1 MPHNHTLSVV
11 EKVGYGLGDTATNL
25 VWRTLMVF
33 LPFFYT
39 DVFGLTAAAVGTLLL
54 VCRLMDGLTDFLM
67 GVVADRT
74 NTRWGKF
81 RPWVL
86 WMALPFGVLTV
97 LTFTTFDLG
106 PTAKLVYAYVTYS
119 ALVLVFTASN
129 VPYSALTGV
138 LSPDPIERTSV
149 SSYRFFFAF
158 LGGVIVQGFSISLVE
173 FFGRGD
179 EVVGYQYTMTVFA
192 ALAVVLFVI
201 TFLTTTERVQPPAL
215 QTTSLRRD
223 FADLFTN
230 RAWLILSVVGILF
243 VTFTTL
249 KQGVTMYYFR
259 YFVGDVS
266 LAASFMVIGT
276 VGAMLTAAATKRM
289 AVRVGRRRLFTYSF
303 SVGLVSSALL
313 YVVGPEDIVMIFI
326 LGILAEA
333 CTGPVVALYFAM
345 LGDAAD
351 YGEWKNGRRATGLV
365 YSAGTV
371 AIKFGTGVAGALT
384 GWVLNIFGYQA
395 NVAQSAE
402 ALSGITLLMSV
413 FPAVA
418 ALAAIIVFR
427 FYVLDEEFLRRIEHD
442 LIERKGG
449 ATA

>member
-1 MPHNHTLSVV
+1 MLPNQKLSVI
-11 EKVGYGLGDTATNL
+11 EKSGYGLGDTATNL

-54 VCRLMDGLTDFLM
+54 VCRFMDGLTDFLM
-67 GVVADRT
+67 GIIADRT
-74 NTRWGKF
+74 ETRWGKF

-86 WMALPFGVLTV
+86 WTALPFGVLTV

-106 PTAKLVYAYVTYS
+106 HTAKLVYAYVTYS

-138 LSPDPIERTSV
+138 LTADPIERTSV

-158 LGGVIVQGFSISLVE
+158 LGGVIVQGFSIALVE
-173 FFGRGD
+173 FFGQGD
-179 EVVGYQYTMTVFA
+179 DVVGYQYTMTVFA
-192 ALAVVLFVI
+192 ALAVALFVV
-201 TFLTTTERVQPPAL
+201 TFLTTTERVKPPA
-215 QTTSLRRD
+215 QQKTTFRRD

-230 RAWLILSVVGILF
+230 RAWLILAVIGILF

-259 YFVGDVS
+259 YFVGDVT

-276 VGAMLTAAATKRM
+276 VGAMLTAAATKRL
-289 AVRVGRRRLFTYSF
+289 AVLVGRRRLFTYSF

-313 YVVGPEDIVMIFI
+313 YFVSPGDILVIFV

-351 YGEWKNGRRATGLV
+351 YGEWKNGRRSTGLV

-371 AIKFGTGVAGALT
+371 AIKFGTGVAGAIT

-395 NVAQSAE
+395 NVAQSPE
-402 ALSGITLLMSV
+402 ALTGIVLLISV

-427 FYVLDEEFLRRIEHD
+427 FYVLDEEFLGRIEKD

-449 ATA
+449 LPA